1 MTTDTL
7 TATLAPYEAAQV
19 REIATWKSM
28 LPSRIS
34 QAVDVV
40 ASPLTWVVGHV
51 VPRSAVTRIVASME
65 TVAAQAD
72 IPGEVA
78 RIAGVAGVSDLGNR
92 PLQEC
97 DRLACMFS
105 ARAERL
111 ALVEGTVFSLG
122 GPFVHVPQQLI
133 ASLRSVTRIGHCYGY
148 TLEQPQDR
156 ALVIDVLE
164 IAMLPEPAE
173 RIQVVEALHAAMD
186 AHADSLGN
194 AEDALYHATRTIFA
208 EEALDVVP
216 VVGTAVSFLFDNQFM
231 HAVDVAAR
239 RIFQERWLRDRGLV
253 TSIPPAAVAARN
265 SSIGEVGLAIGQCLY
280 CIGAVAGFAATAPCR
295 LAQHAVGRP
304 GSPVAAGARHG
315 SDRAVHDA
323 QEFMD
328 GLRSSFAEAEM
339 DEFATAASAAG
350 T

>member
-7 TATLAPYEAAQV
+7 IATLAPHEAAQV

-28 LPSRIS
+28 LPSRLS

-65 TVAAQAD
+65 TVAAHAD
-72 IPGEVA
+72 IPAEVA

-92 PLQEC
+92 SLQEC

-111 ALVEGTVFSLG
+111 ALVEGTIFSLG
-122 GPFVHVPQQLI
+122 GPLVHVPQQLI

-156 ALVIDVLE
+156 ALVIAILE
-164 IAMLPEPAE
+164 IAMLPDPAE

-194 AEDALYHATRTIFA
+194 AQDVLYHATRTMFA

-253 TSIPPAAVAARN
+253 TSIPPAAVAARS

-280 CIGAVAGFAATAPCR
+280 CIGAVAGFATTAPCR

-323 QEFMD
+323 REFMD
-328 GLRSSFAEAEM
+328 GLRNSFEEAET
-339 DEFATAASAAG
+339 DEFATAGPAAG

>member
-1 MTTDTL
+1 MTTDADT
-7 TATLAPYEAAQV
+7 TPTPYEAAQIG
-19 REIATWKSM
+19 EIAAWKSM

-34 QAVDVV
+34 QAVDLL

-72 IPGEVA
+72 IPAEVA
-78 RIAGVAGVSDLGNR
+78 RIAGVAGVPDLASR
-92 PLQEC
+92 SLEEC

-148 TLEQPQDR
+148 TLGRPQDR

-164 IAMLPEPAE
+164 IAMLPDPAE
-173 RIQVVEALHAAMD
+173 RIAVVESLHAALD
-186 AHADSLGN
+186 ADGDSLGE
-194 AEDALYHATRTIFA
+194 AQDVLYHATRTMFA
-208 EEALDVVP
+208 EEALDLVP

-231 HAVDVAAR
+231 HAVDVTAR
-239 RIFQERWLRDRGLV
+239 RIFQERWLRDRGRV
-253 TSIPPAAVAARN
+253 ASIPPAAVASRS

-280 CIGAVAGFAATAPCR
+280 CVGAVAGFTTTFPCR
-295 LAQHAVGRP
+295 MVQHAVGRP
-304 GSPVAAGARHG
+304 GSPIAAGSRHG
-315 SDRAVHDA
+315 SDRAVRDA
-323 QEFMD
+323 REFMD
-328 GLRSSFAEAEM
+328 GLRSSYADVAQDMVTAAAPTAEM
-339 DEFATAASAAG
+339 
-350 T
+350 